1 MSPPARPSA
10 GASRSGP
17 GGGASSAPTRNVLLG
32 LTGSVASIKAPELVA
47 KLLEERPG
55 GSPRN
60 DPGDPPLAKLRV
72 KVVLT
77 DAARRFVAPAD
88 LPLPPEDVFA
98 DEDEWRAWG
107 TVGDPVAHID
117 LRRWADVFLI
127 APCSANTL
135 AKLANGLSDTLVT
148 CVFRAWDWKDDGKKI
163 LVAPAMNTAMWDS
176 PFTRKHLDVL
186 ENWEA
191 LNRRI
196 EMIPPVVK
204 RLACGDVGA
213 GAMAPVD
220 EIVDAVRSTLRR
232 MKPSRF
238 EHLELSAATYEPL
251 GPRRLRAAGLAGGRG
266 GGRGAVATMRRS
278 QRGPVAPGGE
288 SPRRSDGQ
296 FQSASRSLVR

>member
-1 MSPPARPSA
+1 MSPPARPPA

-55 GSPRN
+55 GSAN

-148 CVFRAWDWKDDGKKI
+148 CVFRAWDG
-163 LVAPAMNTAMWDS
+163 
-176 PFTRKHLDVL
+176 
-186 ENWEA
+186 
-191 LNRRI
+191 
-196 EMIPPVVK
+196 
-204 RLACGDVGA
+204 
-213 GAMAPVD
+213 
-220 EIVDAVRSTLRR
+220 
-232 MKPSRF
+232 
-238 EHLELSAATYEPL
+238 
-251 GPRRLRAAGLAGGRG
+251 
-266 GGRGAVATMRRS
+266 
-278 QRGPVAPGGE
+278 
-288 SPRRSDGQ
+288 
-296 FQSASRSLVR
+296 

>member
-1 MSPPARPSA
+1 MSPPARPPA

-55 GSPRN
+55 GSSRN

-77 DAARRFVAPAD
+77 DAARRSWPRGSAAS
-88 LPLPPEDVFA
+88 PEDVFA

-148 CVFRAWDWKDDGKKI
+148 CVFRAWDWMDDGKK
-163 LVAPAMNTAMWDS
+163 S
-176 PFTRKHLDVL
+176 SS
-186 ENWEA
+186 
-191 LNRRI
+191 RR
-196 EMIPPVVK
+196 
-204 RLACGDVGA
+204 R
-213 GAMAPVD
+213 
-220 EIVDAVRSTLRR
+220 
-232 MKPSRF
+232 
-238 EHLELSAATYEPL
+238 
-251 GPRRLRAAGLAGGRG
+251 
-266 GGRGAVATMRRS
+266 
-278 QRGPVAPGGE
+278 
-288 SPRRSDGQ
+288 
-296 FQSASRSLVR
+296 